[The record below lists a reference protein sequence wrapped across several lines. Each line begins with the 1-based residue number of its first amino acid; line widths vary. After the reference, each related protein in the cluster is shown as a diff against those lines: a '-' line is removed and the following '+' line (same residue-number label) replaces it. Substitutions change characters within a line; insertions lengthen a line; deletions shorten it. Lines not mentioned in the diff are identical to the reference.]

1 MWRILLRKF
10 SASSVETQV
19 ADILKRFNTV
29 DPSKISSTATFQEM
43 GLDDLDAVEAVVEME
58 EVLGH
63 QLSEEDAFKI
73 KTVQDAVNA
82 FSKHKK
88 N

>member
-29 DPSKISSTATFQEM
+29 DPSKISSTATFQEL